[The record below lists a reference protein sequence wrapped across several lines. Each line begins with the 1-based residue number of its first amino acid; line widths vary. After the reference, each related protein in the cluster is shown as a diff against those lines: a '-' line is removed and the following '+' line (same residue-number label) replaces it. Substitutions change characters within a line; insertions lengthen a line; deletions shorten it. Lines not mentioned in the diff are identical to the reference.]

1 MAPNI
6 EYLQKT
12 LDETFQKIGR
22 QRRIILIS
30 KALVYGLSL
39 IYMLFVI
46 VVPMTGKVFV
56 HDYEANPNPTFFE
69 ANPII
74 MYIIPVFVIIMA
86 GSFIFSFA
94 AQKYKTMEEHTV
106 QYILYELFPSI
117 DYSIQPTSIKRS
129 LLLNSLFFNNL
140 SPEDVEKQVFSTM
153 TLGKLEVYDLGI
165 AKPSAKIQIIAYL
178 QMLRQVF
185 RLATSANYENAAF
198 SFRGMFAWSQLPKK
212 LNGSIIIL
220 PDHLEGQLG
229 YIAQNIQSLKNID
242 GNKLVKLEDVTFE
255 KYFSVYSSDEILAR
269 YILTPLMMS
278 LMTQLR
284 EKYNREIMFSFNSD
298 KFYFGVAMPEG
309 ILTMGGKAKNSV
321 QTIYDNIQTA
331 QNLLQN
337 LKL

>member
-30 KALVYGLSL
+30 KAFVYGLSL
-39 IYMLFVI
+39 LYMLFVI
-46 VVPMTGKVFV
+46 TAPMNGKFFV

-74 MYIIPVFVIIMA
+74 MYIIPVFVIIMI

-94 AQKYKTMEEHTV
+94 AGKYKTMEENTV

-117 DYSIQPTSIKRS
+117 DYSMQSTSIKRS
-129 LLLNSLFFNNL
+129 LLLNSLFFNSL

-165 AKPSAKIQIIAYL
+165 AKPSAKLQIIAYF
-178 QMLRQVF
+178 QMLWQVF
-185 RLATSANYENAAF
+185 RLTTSSNYENAAF

-212 LNGSIIIL
+212 INGSIIIL

-229 YIAQNIQSLKNID
+229 YIAQNIQSMKSIE

-255 KYFSVYSSDEILAR
+255 KYFSVYSNDEILAR

-284 EKYNREIMFSFNSD
+284 EKYNREIMLSFNGD

-309 ILTMGGKAKNSV
+309 ILTTGGKGINSI
-321 QTIYDNIQTA
+321 QAIYDNIQTA
-331 QNLLQN
+331 QNLIQN